1 MTIKWDFATE
11 TVTRTDQDG
20 NQTTTERRG
29 DLRVWCHYSD
39 PVFDA
44 PDQDPVFDAPDQR
57 IDWRARGLSVSTPSV
72 PKIVKSHAITSEVD
86 AILAAS
92 DPDLEKAIRVLRDAA
107 GENIEER

>member
-1 MTIKWDFATE
+1 MTIQWDFATE

-29 DLRVWCHYSD
+29 DLRVWFHYSD
-39 PVFDA
+39 PTLDN
-44 PDQDPVFDAPDQR
+44 PDQR
-57 IDWRARGLSVSTPSV
+57 IDWRAEGLSVSTPSV
-72 PKIVKSHAITSEVD
+72 PDIVKSHAVTSEVD

>member
-1 MTIKWDFATE
+1 MTIQWDFATE
-11 TVTRTDQDG
+11 TVSRTDEDG

-39 PVFDA
+39 PTFDN
-44 PDQDPVFDAPDQR
+44 PDQR
-57 IDWRARGLSVSTPSV
+57 IDWRAEGLSVSTPTV
-72 PKIVKSHAITSEVD
+72 PDIVKSHAVTSEVD